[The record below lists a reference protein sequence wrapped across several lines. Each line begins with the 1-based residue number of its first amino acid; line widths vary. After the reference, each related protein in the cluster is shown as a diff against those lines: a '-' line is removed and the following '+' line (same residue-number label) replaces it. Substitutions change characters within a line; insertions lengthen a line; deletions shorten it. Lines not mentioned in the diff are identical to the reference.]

1 MPARMKIQAVG
12 AARKIEQIFR
22 FDKDLWKEIQAGTKK
37 AVEGIVQD
45 GRSNYPSDNALTNWG
60 KWIAKSSGRDLGFN
74 ASSARSGIKSK
85 FRSTNRQGFRQVRGQ
100 VANSN
105 PAGSIYLLAGS
116 RNESG
121 AFFNDVLNRKH
132 GGKIGRPKDGTW
144 PRALGPAWT
153 KNVDEARDEIGR
165 VVQAA
170 IAKVNR

>member
-1 MPARMKIQAVG
+1 MAPQVKVKVEG

-22 FDKDLWKEIQAGTKK
+22 FDKELWKEIQAGTKK
-37 AVEGIVQD
+37 AVDGVVQD
-45 GRSNYPSDNALTNWG
+45 GRANYPSDNALSNWG

-74 ASSARSGIKSK
+74 APSAASGIRSK
-85 FRSTNRQGFRQVRGQ
+85 FRSTNRRGVRLISAK
-100 VANSN
+100 VVNNN
-105 PAGSIYLLAGS
+105 PAGAIFLLAGS

-121 AFFNDVLNRKH
+121 AFFNNNINKKR

-153 KNVDEARDEIGR
+153 KNVEEAREEIGR

>member
-22 FDKDLWKEIQAGTKK
+22 FDKDLWKEIQDGTKK

-45 GRSNYPSDNALTNWG
+45 GRSNYPSDNALSNWG
-60 KWIAKSSGRDLGFN
+60 KWIAKSSGRDLSFN
-74 ASSARSGIKSK
+74 PSSARSGIKSK
-85 FRSTNRQGFRQVRGQ
+85 FRSSNRQGFRQVRGQ
-100 VANSN
+100 VVNSN

-121 AFFNDVLNRKH
+121 AFFNDVINRKH

-153 KNVDEARDEIGR
+153 KNVDVAREAISK
-165 VVQAA
+165 VVQDAV
-170 IAKVNR
+170 AKVNR